1 MYSRLH
7 DCLSSF
13 DLLVT
18 FTFSPLDR
26 RVSVQRLENGLPS
39 QESRLLSN
47 VKPLADGAPVRTDGY
62 LIMNPEMTSNLKH
75 GHSQFV

>member
-1 MYSRLH
+1 ME
-7 DCLSSF
+7 
-13 DLLVT
+13 
-18 FTFSPLDR
+18 
-26 RVSVQRLENGLPS
+26 RLENGLPS

-62 LIMNPEMTSNLKH
+62 LIMNPEMTSNPKH